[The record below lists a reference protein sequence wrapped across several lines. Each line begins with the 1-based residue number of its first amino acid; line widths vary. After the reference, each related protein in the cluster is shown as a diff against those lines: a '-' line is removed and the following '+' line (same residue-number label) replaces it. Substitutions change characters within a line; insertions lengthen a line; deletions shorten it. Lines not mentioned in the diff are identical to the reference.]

1 MPVRFIAIVFILTQ
15 TSAAF
20 PVLGPDE
27 AYANDKIAAKETKSI
42 EETYLAKID
51 TNAIIGSQKKAE
63 LSETKKKL
71 GTNLLKLIDS
81 NYLLPNESRAEI
93 ISRMKKLKQYFGK
106 TDDVG
111 AHSKRRT
118 KEAHNNLV
126 KVYISFEDS
135 VSTNIIDPFVWE
147 VTGRSEE
154 YHLAVALVDTDRLE
168 DIAALKGVKS
178 IKEVTPPRVN
188 RGIVTA
194 ESDAALRAAEIR
206 SAYNQQGA
214 GVKIGVIS
222 DGVDSISEAKSTGD
236 LPSTIHVLDNSFG
249 GDEGTAMLEII
260 YDIAPE
266 ASLYFHEG
274 GSDLLEFNHAYDDL
288 IAAGCK
294 IIVDDLGWDNEPF
307 FEDGIVGNHLKSLL
321 SSKDIVLVSAAG
333 NEADR
338 HFQGNFYDDG
348 TGSHDFSRG
357 TSSSKRLYATLAP
370 GDWIYIVLQWNDTFG
385 SSSNDYDLSLYNRS
399 NGNKLAESADTQN
412 GNDDPYEW
420 IDYTN
425 NTSSTLSVEIRVEK
439 YSSSSIKTLELY
451 AWTKGDTLL
460 PTNLSAADSVYGHPN
475 VKGMLAVGAIDSR
488 DTGWDTIE
496 SYSSRGPTTYNTET
510 RNKPDLVGID
520 NISVSGAGDFGSR
533 FSGTSAAAPGIA
545 AVIAQLWGAFPEL
558 SGNDIRNALL
568 ASAVDLGAAG
578 YDHTYGYGRADAV
591 RAYNYLVKATQKS
604 SEKAIVSF
612 SIKGVS
618 GTIKE
623 SDHTIKVTL
632 PAGTSVTSLT
642 PTIAVSQYA
651 TVSPA
656 SGTARN
662 FSSPVTYTV
671 TAEDGSKQTYTVTVE
686 VERQLSS
693 EKDIISFIVK
703 GNAGVIN
710 KTTKTITV
718 NLPSGTSVTSLSPD
732 IYISPYA
739 TVSPASGTA
748 RNFSSPVTYTVTAED
763 GSKQTYTAQVVIT
776 NETVPLS
783 SAKSITNFILGGV
796 TGVINESASTITVNL
811 PAGTSVTSLSP
822 DIYISPYATV
832 SPASGDSRD
841 FSRPVTYTV
850 TAEDGSVRSYTVTAI
865 VAAANNGYPTGTVT
879 YDITAPTNS
888 NVIATLHP
896 SEPVTI
902 TSEGGKYHT
911 FTENGSW
918 TFTYK
923 DADGNP
929 GSTVAKVTNIDK
941 TAPTIILQGNKTIT
955 LAVGNSYNEEGATA
969 RDNMDNSVVVIA
981 TGAVNGNVPGTYTIK
996 YTATDDA
1003 GNTATATRTIT
1014 VSGDAPANTD
1024 SASIKSFILASFN
1037 PDVIGI
1043 IDDTAHKIL
1052 LTVPYGTNVTALVP
1066 TILVADGATVNPA
1079 SGVAQNFSV
1088 SRTYTVTSANGIKQ
1102 SYVVTVKIDASKED
1116 TVTATNSKIT
1126 ITSKQ
1131 KGVLIQNL
1139 SNDNKV
1145 QAEIPKGSVTSETD
1159 FTIKQEILSANDT
1172 PDIAGAQLFSE
1183 LAFNIEAVDKNNVYI
1198 ESLEESMTVTIT
1210 VPTLPK
1216 STAGLK
1222 VFYYDEARKNW
1233 AQVSGVNFGA
1243 NTITFIADYLATF
1256 AVFRTQLAL
1265 PANIVDGDIIQCKS
1279 SSNPFA
1285 VYIVKIVGKNAY
1297 IRHIVSLEIFNYYK
1311 HLKWENLKQVGSL
1324 DPFSLSGWVRVNTG
1338 ANGQPRSNDK
1348 VWEINGDQTKHW
1360 INMTA
1365 SQFLAHGGSDEAIY
1379 SINQGELNLYR
1390 TGPDVMSL

>member
-1 MPVRFIAIVFILTQ
+1 LPVRFIAIVFILTQ

-671 TAEDGSKQTYTVTVE
+671 TAEDGSKQTYT
-686 VERQLSS
+686 
-693 EKDIISFIVK
+693 
-703 GNAGVIN
+703 
-710 KTTKTITV
+710 
-718 NLPSGTSVTSLSPD
+718 
-732 IYISPYA
+732 
-739 TVSPASGTA
+739 
-748 RNFSSPVTYTVTAED
+748 
-763 GSKQTYTAQVVIT
+763 AQVVIT